1 MFVWMRGAY
10 QPFYFYSFP
19 CDIDCFVIRM
29 LKDDRVRGDAQ
40 RSIFNVKDAADRL
53 G

>member
-1 MFVWMRGAY
+1 VDA
-10 QPFYFYSFP
+10 
-19 CDIDCFVIRM
+19 RM
-29 LKDDRVRGDAQ
+29 LKDDRMKRDEE

>member
-1 MFVWMRGAY
+1 MDA
-10 QPFYFYSFP
+10 
-19 CDIDCFVIRM
+19 RM
-29 LKDDRVRGDAQ
+29 LKDDRMKRDEE

>member
-1 MFVWMRGAY
+1 MLTTL
-10 QPFYFYSFP
+10 
-19 CDIDCFVIRM
+19 RM
-29 LKDDRVRGDAQ
+29 LKDDRVRGEEY

>member
-1 MFVWMRGAY
+1 MEEELTWY
-10 QPFYFYSFP
+10 
-19 CDIDCFVIRM
+19 RM
-29 LKDDRVRGDAQ
+29 LKDERVRGEEQ

>member
-1 MFVWMRGAY
+1 MQYRSYIRHPLTG
-10 QPFYFYSFP
+10 P
-19 CDIDCFVIRM
+19 RM
-29 LKDDRVRGDAQ
+29 LKDDRVRGEEL